1 MVETFTPAVCGSRRR
16 QRAAVALFTL
26 GAVLA
31 AAALGALLGLA
42 GGALGARQA
51 VLAAGALALVAA
63 AREAGL
69 VRVPLPQARRQ
80 VPERWRFELP
90 LPLWATGYG
99 AGLGVGVFTYQ
110 PVSTFWIACAGG
122 LALAR
127 PAPAALCLSFYGAGR
142 AATLLWARTRREGA
156 GEAVERLAGRRRAL
170 LRANAVA
177 LAACATLLFLAP
189 SAGAK
194 GVRVGPGYDPTLS
207 KGIVG
212 YARANGTVVLRTPG
226 KPEVVVPGA
235 RAPSLDGIYLAHTD
249 ANGIRIIDW
258 RTQTEVRRLPGPV
271 SAPALDWP
279 LVAFRREGP
288 GSRRLVLR
296 NLLND
301 AERLIATTKKST
313 DLGRPSLRNGWI
325 AWHTASRTE
334 SRIVLYRISNR
345 SRRIVERTK
354 IGRLANPSL
363 HPPRLLWVDER
374 SGSAR
379 LELGFMNRKKV
390 RLLARIRS
398 RSTSFWTTAL
408 GYRVAYATRW
418 SLRTRGA
425 TVFRIRY

>member
-26 GAVLA
+26 GALAA
-31 AAALGALLGLA
+31 AAALGALLGLV

-51 VLAAGALALVAA
+51 VLAAGALALLAA

-110 PVSTFWIACAGG
+110 PVSTFWVACAGG

-127 PAPAALCLSFYGAGR
+127 PAPAALCLSLYGAGR
-142 AATLLWARTRREGA
+142 AATVLWARTRREGA
-156 GEAVERLAGRRRAL
+156 GEAVERLAGKRTVL

-177 LAACATLLFLAP
+177 LAACAALLFLAP

-194 GVRVGPGYDPTLS
+194 GVRVGVGYDPTLS
-207 KGIVG
+207 NGVLA
-212 YARANGTVVLRTPG
+212 YARANGTVLLRAPG
-226 KPEVVVPGA
+226 KPDVAVPGA
-235 RAPSLDGIYLAHTD
+235 WAPSLDGIYLAYTD
-249 ANGIRIIDW
+249 ANGIRIVDW
-258 RTQTEVRRLPGPV
+258 RTQTEVRRVPGAV

-279 LVAFRREGP
+279 FVVFRREGP
-288 GSRRLVLR
+288 RARRLVLR
-296 NLLND
+296 DLRNGR
-301 AERLIATTKKST
+301 ERLIATTKRST
-313 DLGRPSLRNGWI
+313 DLGRPSLRKGWI
-325 AWHTASRTE
+325 AWHTATRSE

-363 HPPRLLWVDER
+363 HPPRLLWVHER
-374 SGSAR
+374 SGSAA
-379 LELGFMNRKKV
+379 LELGYTTRKGF
-390 RLLARIRS
+390 RLLSRIRS
-398 RSTSFWTTAL
+398 RGTSFWTTAL
-408 GYRVAYATRW
+408 GYRVAYVTRW
-418 SLRTRGA
+418 SLRTRSA
-425 TVFRIRY
+425 TVFRLRY